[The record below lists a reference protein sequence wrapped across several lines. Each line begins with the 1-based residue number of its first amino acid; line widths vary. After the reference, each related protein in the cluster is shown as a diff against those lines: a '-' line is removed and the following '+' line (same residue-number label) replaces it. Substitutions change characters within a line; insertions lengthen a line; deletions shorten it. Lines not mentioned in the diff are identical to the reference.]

1 MAEARPV
8 CCILLVAAEASGDAL
23 GARLAAAIRERLG
36 DKVRFVGVGGA
47 QMAAQG
53 VVSPFDINQ
62 LSVLGLIE
70 GLAAYPRVVARVR
83 DTLDLARLEKPDV
96 AVLIDSWG
104 FTLRVAQGLKR
115 AMPDMPVIKY
125 VGPQVWASRPG
136 RAATLAAT
144 VDHLLTIHA
153 FDAPLFEA
161 HGLKTTFVGNPVL
174 ARVFPKA
181 DPSALRR
188 ALGAEDEAP
197 VLLVA
202 PGSRPSEIARM
213 AGPFGEAVSLLAQ
226 HRPDLHV
233 VVPVAQNV
241 AEAVRAATAG
251 WAAKV
256 SLIEDSA
263 LKDQAMASADVALAC
278 SGTVTTELAMA
289 GPPVV
294 VGYKIGGLSYAILK
308 RLVRTPWIS
317 LVNIAAGRMVMPEF
331 IQNRCTGR
339 ILAQAVEGLLADPAA
354 RSAQAAAQQSALT
367 QMGRGGPDPSEAAA
381 NVVLRLACSSA

>member
-1 MAEARPV
+1 MGEARPLCV
-8 CCILLVAAEASGDAL
+8 MLVAAEASGDAL
-23 GARLAAAIRERLG
+23 GARLAAAIRARLG
-36 DKVRFVGVGGA
+36 DKVRFIGVGGD

-53 VVSPFDINQ
+53 VLSPFDITQ
-62 LSVLGLIE
+62 LSVLGLVE

-83 DTLDLARLEKPDV
+83 ETLDLARREKPDI

-104 FTLRVAQGLKR
+104 FTLRVARGLKR
-115 AMPDMPVIKY
+115 QTPALPVIKY

-136 RAATLAAT
+136 RAAVLAAT

-161 HGLKTTFVGNPVL
+161 HGLRTTFVGNPVL
-174 ARVFPKA
+174 ARRFPAA
-181 DPSALRR
+181 DPQALRSR
-188 ALGAEDEAP
+188 LGAAPDAP

-213 AGPFGEAVSLLAQ
+213 AGPFGEAVDRLAR
-226 HRPDLHV
+226 HHPGLEV
-233 VVPVAQNV
+233 VVPVAATV
-241 AEAVRAATAG
+241 APAVRAAAQSWKARVT
-251 WAAKV
+251 
-256 SLIEDSA
+256 LIDDPAS
-263 LKDQAMASADVALAC
+263 KDLAMASADVALAC

-294 VGYKIGGLSYAILK
+294 VGYRIGGLSYAILK

-331 IQNRCTGR
+331 IQHACTGER
-339 ILAQAVEGLLADPAA
+339 LSQAVGALLADPAA
-354 RSAQAAAQQSALT
+354 RADQAAQQQQALL

-381 NVVLRLACSSA
+381 NVVLALAGERA

>member
-1 MAEARPV
+1 MAEARPL
-8 CCILLVAAEASGDAL
+8 CILMVAAEASGDTL
-23 GARLAAAIRERLG
+23 GARLAAAIRRKLG
-36 DKVRFVGVGGA
+36 DQVRFVGVGGA

-53 VVSPFDINQ
+53 VASPFDINQ

-83 DTLDLARLEKPDV
+83 DTLDLARRERPDV

-115 AMPDMPVIKY
+115 AMPDVPVIKY

-161 HGLKTTFVGNPVL
+161 HGLATTFVGNPVL
-174 ARVFPKA
+174 ARTFPPA
-181 DPSALRR
+181 DPAALRQ
-188 ALGAEDEAP
+188 ALGAQSDAP

-213 AGPFGEAVSLLAQ
+213 SAPFGDAVGLLAGR
-226 HRPDLHV
+226 RPDLQV
-233 VVPVAQNV
+233 VVPVAQTV
-241 AEAVRAATAG
+241 ADAVRAATAA
-251 WAAKV
+251 WAGRV
-256 SLIEDSA
+256 TLIEDA
-263 LKDQAMASADVALAC
+263 VLKDQAMAGADVALAC

-294 VGYKIGGLSYAILK
+294 VGYRIGGLSYALLK

-331 IQNRCTGR
+331 IQDRCTGP
-339 ILAQAVEGLLADPAA
+339 LLAEAVDHLLASPAA
-354 RSAQAAAQQSALT
+354 RGLQAAAQQSALT

-381 NVVLRLACSSA
+381 NVVLSLAGRAA

>member
-8 CCILLVAAEASGDAL
+8 CILLVAAEASGDAL
-23 GARLAAAIRERLG
+23 GARLAAAIRRKLG

-62 LSVLGLIE
+62 LSVLGLVE

-83 DTLDLARLEKPDV
+83 DTLDLARREHPDV

-104 FTLRVAQGLKR
+104 FTLRVARGLK
-115 AMPDMPVIKY
+115 ANMPHVPVIKY

-144 VDHLLTIHA
+144 ADHLLTIHA

-161 HGLKTTFVGNPVL
+161 HGLATTFVGNPVL
-174 ARVFPKA
+174 ARRFPKA
-181 DPSALRR
+181 DGAALRR
-188 ALGAEDEAP
+188 ALGAPQDAP

-202 PGSRPSEIARM
+202 PGSRPAEIARM
-213 AGPFGEAVSLLAQ
+213 AAPFGGAVALLAAR
-226 HRPDLHV
+226 RPDLHV
-233 VVPVAQNV
+233 VVPVAQTV
-241 AEAVRAATAG
+241 AEAVRRATAD
-251 WAAKV
+251 WAGRV
-256 SLIEDSA
+256 TLVDDPQ
-263 LKDQAMASADVALAC
+263 LKDQAMAGADVALAC

-294 VGYKIGGLSYAILK
+294 VGYRLGGLSYAILK
-308 RLVRTPWIS
+308 RMVRTPWIS

-331 IQNRCTGR
+331 IQQRCTASN
-339 ILAQAVEGLLADPAA
+339 LAAAVETLLSDASA
-354 RSAQAAAQQSALT
+354 RSAQAEAQQSALT

-381 NVVLRLACSSA
+381 NVVLAFAGRAA

>member
-1 MAEARPV
+1 MAAHRPL
-8 CCILLVAAEASGDAL
+8 CILLVAAEASGDAL
-23 GARLAAAIRERLG
+23 GGRLAAAIRNRLG
-36 DKVRFVGVGGA
+36 DQVRFVGVGGA

-53 VVSPFDINQ
+53 VVSPFDISQ

-83 DTLDLARLEKPDV
+83 DTLDLAVREQPDV

-104 FTLRVAQGLKR
+104 FTLRVARGLKR
-115 AMPDMPVIKY
+115 LMPGMPVIKY

-161 HGLKTTFVGNPVL
+161 HGLSTTFVGNPVL
-174 ARVFPKA
+174 ARQFPSA
-181 DPSALRR
+181 DGGALRR
-188 ALGAEDEAP
+188 VLGATPDAP
-197 VLLVA
+197 ILLVA

-213 AGPFGEAVSLLAQ
+213 AAPFGDAAGLLT
-226 HRPDLHV
+226 RRFPDLEV
-233 VVPVAQNV
+233 VVPVAGTV
-241 AEAVRAATAG
+241 AAAVREAVVA
-251 WAAKV
+251 WPAKV
-256 SLIEDSA
+256 TLVEDPA
-263 LKDQAMASADVALAC
+263 LKDQAMASADAALAC

-294 VGYKIGGLSYAILK
+294 VGYRIGGLSYAILK

-331 IQNRCTGR
+331 IQEACTGR
-339 ILAQAVEGLLADPAA
+339 QLARAVEALLADPAA
-354 RSAQAAAQQSALT
+354 RAAQAEQQRSALLK
-367 QMGRGGPDPSEAAA
+367 MGRGGLDPTEAAPT
-381 NVVLRLACSSA
+381 VVLDMASKRA

>member
-1 MAEARPV
+1 VAETRPV
-8 CCILLVAAEASGDAL
+8 CILLVAAEASGDAL
-23 GARLAAAIRERLG
+23 GARLAVAIRQRLG

-83 DTLDLARLEKPDV
+83 DTLDLARREKPDA

-115 AMPDMPVIKY
+115 AMPDVPVIKY

-144 VDHLLTIHA
+144 ADHLLTIHA
-153 FDAPLFEA
+153 FDALLFEA
-161 HGLKTTFVGNPVL
+161 HGLNTTFVGNPVL

-181 DPSALRR
+181 DPVALRR
-188 ALGAEDEAP
+188 SLGAKPDAP

-213 AGPFGEAVSLLAQ
+213 AGPFGDAVGLLAKQ
-226 HRPDLHV
+226 RPDLQV
-233 VVPVAQNV
+233 VVPVAQTV
-241 AEAVRAATAG
+241 AQAVRTATAG
-251 WAAKV
+251 WSGNV
-256 SLIEDSA
+256 TLVEDPA
-263 LKDQAMASADVALAC
+263 LKDQAMAGADVALAC

-331 IQNRCTGR
+331 IQDRCTGSK
-339 ILAQAVEGLLADPAA
+339 LARAVEDLLAAPAA
-354 RSAQAAAQQSALT
+354 RADQAAAQQSALT

-381 NVVLRLACSSA
+381 TVVLSLVKSA

>member
-1 MAEARPV
+1 MAETRPIR
-8 CCILLVAAEASGDAL
+8 CILLVAAEASGDAL
-23 GARLAAAIRERLG
+23 GARLAAAIRRRLG

-83 DTLDLARLEKPDV
+83 DTLDLARREKPDV

-104 FTLRVAQGLKR
+104 FTLRVAQGLK
-115 AMPDMPVIKY
+115 AATPDMPVIKY

-174 ARVFPKA
+174 ARMFPKP
-181 DPSALRR
+181 DPAALRR
-188 ALGAEDEAP
+188 AVGAEPDAP

-213 AGPFGEAVSLLAQ
+213 AEPFGDAVGILAKR
-226 HRPDLHV
+226 RPDLQV
-233 VVPVAQNV
+233 VVPVAQTV
-241 AEAVRAATAG
+241 AQAVRAATAG
-251 WAAKV
+251 WSGKV
-256 SLIEDSA
+256 TLVEDAA
-263 LKDQAMASADVALAC
+263 LKDQAMAGADVALAC
-278 SGTVTTELAMA
+278 SGTVTTELARA

-331 IQNRCTGR
+331 IQDRCTGPM
-339 ILAQAVEGLLADPAA
+339 LAQTVEGLLADPAA
-354 RSAQAAAQQSALT
+354 RAAQAAAQQSALI

-381 NVVLRLACSSA
+381 TVVLSLVKSA

>member
-1 MAEARPV
+1 VAAPRPL
-8 CCILLVAAEASGDAL
+8 CILLVAAEASGDAL
-23 GARLAAAIRERLG
+23 GARLASAIRRRLG
-36 DKVRFVGVGGA
+36 DKVRFVGIGGA

-83 DTLDLARLEKPDV
+83 DTLALARREKPDV

-115 AMPDMPVIKY
+115 DMPQMPVIKY

-136 RAATLAAT
+136 RAATLAAK
-144 VDHLLTIHA
+144 VDHLMTIHA

-161 HGLKTTFVGNPVL
+161 HGLATTFVGNPVL
-174 ARVFPKA
+174 ARVFPPA
-181 DPSALRR
+181 DAVALRHELR
-188 ALGAEDEAP
+188 AGVDAP

-213 AGPFGEAVSLLAQ
+213 AEPFGEAVALLAKQ
-226 HRPDLHV
+226 RPDLQV
-233 VVPVAQNV
+233 VIPVAQTV
-241 AEAVRAATAG
+241 APAVRAATAS
-251 WAAKV
+251 WAGKV
-256 SLIEDSA
+256 TLIEDA
-263 LKDQAMASADVALAC
+263 RLKDQAMAGADVALAC

-308 RLVRTPWIS
+308 RMVRTPWIS

-331 IQNRCTGR
+331 IQDRCTGHK
-339 ILAQAVEGLLADPAA
+339 LAEAVEILLADPAA
-354 RSAQAAAQQSALT
+354 RAAQAAAQQLALT

-381 NVVLRLACSSA
+381 NVVLALAGRAD

>member
-1 MAEARPV
+1 MAETRPL
-8 CCILLVAAEASGDAL
+8 CILLVAAEASGDTL
-23 GARLAAAIRERLG
+23 GARLAAAIRRRLG

-53 VVSPFDINQ
+53 VASPFDINQ

-83 DTLDLARLEKPDV
+83 DTLDLARREKPDV

-161 HGLKTTFVGNPVL
+161 HGLATTFVGNPVL
-174 ARVFPKA
+174 ARVFPAA
-181 DPSALRR
+181 DPAALRE
-188 ALGAEDEAP
+188 ALGAPMDAP

-213 AGPFGEAVSLLAQ
+213 AAPFGDAVKLLSER
-226 HRPDLHV
+226 RPDLQI
-233 VVPVAQNV
+233 VVPVAQTV
-241 AEAVRAATAG
+241 ADAVRAATAG
-251 WAAKV
+251 WASKV
-256 SLIEDSA
+256 TLVEDA
-263 LKDQAMASADVALAC
+263 MLKDRAMSGADAALAC

-294 VGYKIGGLSYAILK
+294 VAYRIGGLSYALLK

-331 IQNRCTGR
+331 IQDRCTGP
-339 ILAQAVEGLLADPAA
+339 ILADAVEALLADPAA
-354 RSAQAAAQQSALT
+354 RTRQTEAQQTALT

-381 NVVLRLACSSA
+381 NVVLKLAGRAV

>member
-1 MAEARPV
+1 VAETRPV
-8 CCILLVAAEASGDAL
+8 CCILLVAAEASGDTL
-23 GARLAAAIRERLG
+23 GAGLAAAIRKRLG

-83 DTLDLARLEKPDV
+83 DTLDLARREKPDI

-104 FTLRVAQGLKR
+104 FTLRVARGLK
-115 AMPDMPVIKY
+115 AMRPDLPVIKY

-136 RAATLAAT
+136 RAATLAA
-144 VDHLLTIHA
+144 VADHLLTIHA

-161 HGLKTTFVGNPVL
+161 HGLATTFVGNPVL
-174 ARVFPKA
+174 ARSFPKA
-181 DPSALRR
+181 DRDALRR
-188 ALGAEDEAP
+188 TLGAEMAAP
-197 VLLVA
+197 VVLVA
-202 PGSRPSEIARM
+202 PGSRPSEIVRM
-213 AGPFGEAVSLLAQ
+213 AGPFGEAVALLAHQ
-226 HRPDLHV
+226 HPELQV
-233 VVPVAQNV
+233 VVPVAQTV
-241 AEAVRAATAG
+241 AEAVRAATAA
-251 WAAKV
+251 WAGKV
-256 SLIEDSA
+256 TLIDDPV
-263 LKDQAMASADVALAC
+263 LKDLAMASSDAALAC

-294 VGYKIGGLSYAILK
+294 VGYRIGGLSYAILK

-331 IQNRCTGR
+331 IQARCTGPR
-339 ILAQAVEGLLADPAA
+339 LAAAVEALLTDPAA
-354 RSAQAAAQQSALT
+354 RAVQAAQQQDALL

-381 NVVLRLACSSA
+381 MVVLSLAEKR

>member
-1 MAEARPV
+1 VADARPLCV
-8 CCILLVAAEASGDAL
+8 LLVAAEASGDTL
-23 GARLAAAIRERLG
+23 GARLAAAIRQRLG
-36 DKVRFVGVGGA
+36 DGVRFVGVGGA

-70 GLAAYPRVVARVR
+70 GLAVYPRVVARVR
-83 DTLDLARLEKPDV
+83 DTLDLAKREEPDV

-104 FTLRVAQGLKR
+104 FTLRVARGLKA
-115 AMPDMPVIKY
+115 AMPHLPVIKY

-161 HGLKTTFVGNPVL
+161 HGLTTTFVGNPVL
-174 ARVFPKA
+174 ARTFPKA
-181 DPSALRR
+181 DSASLRR
-188 ALGAEDEAP
+188 ALGAQDDAP

-213 AGPFGEAVSLLAQ
+213 AAPFGDAVALLSRR
-226 HRPDLHV
+226 RPNLQI
-233 VVPVAQNV
+233 VVPVAQTV
-241 AEAVRAATAG
+241 ADAVRIATMD

-256 SLIEDSA
+256 TLIDDPTQ
-263 LKDQAMASADVALAC
+263 KDLAMASADAALAC

-294 VGYKIGGLSYAILK
+294 VGYRIGGLSYAILK

-331 IQNRCTGR
+331 IQDTCTGPK
-339 ILAQAVEGLLADPAA
+339 LAEAVEALLANPAA
-354 RSAQAAAQQSALT
+354 RSAQAAQQQAALL

-381 NVVLRLACSSA
+381 TVVLALASKPA

>member
-1 MAEARPV
+1 MAEARPL
-8 CCILLVAAEASGDAL
+8 CILLVAAEASGDAL
-23 GARLAAAIRERLG
+23 GGRLAAAIRKRLG

-83 DTLDLARLEKPDV
+83 DTLELARREKPDI

-153 FDAPLFEA
+153 FDAPLFEV

-174 ARVFPKA
+174 ARVFPKP
-181 DPSALRR
+181 DPASLRQI
-188 ALGAEDEAP
+188 LGAKPDAP

-213 AGPFGEAVSLLAQ
+213 AGPFGDAVGLLAAR
-226 HRPDLHV
+226 RPDLQV
-233 VVPVAQNV
+233 VVPVAQTV
-241 AEAVRAATAG
+241 ADAVRAATAG
-251 WAAKV
+251 WAGKV
-256 SLIEDSA
+256 TLVEDAA
-263 LKDQAMASADVALAC
+263 LKDQAMAGADVALAC

-294 VGYKIGGLSYAILK
+294 VGYKIGGLSYAILQ

-331 IQNRCTGR
+331 IQHRCTGLT
-339 ILAQAVEGLLADPAA
+339 LAQAIEDLLADPVA
-354 RSAQAAAQQSALT
+354 RAAQAAAQQSALT

-381 NVVLRLACSSA
+381 IVVLSLAGRAA